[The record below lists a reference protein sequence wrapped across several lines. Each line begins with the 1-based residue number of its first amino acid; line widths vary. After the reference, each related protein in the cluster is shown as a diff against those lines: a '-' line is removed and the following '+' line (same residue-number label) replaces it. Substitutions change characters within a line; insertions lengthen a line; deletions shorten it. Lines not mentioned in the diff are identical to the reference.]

1 MNAYLSFFFPEIK
14 KLTSG
19 KRHEILVWKI
29 QWLTVIYD
37 GFTRKNNLE
46 DWIDMWEHVGI
57 QEGDGV
63 ISWEIWKMWEQTYRE
78 ICMEYV

>member
-1 MNAYLSFFFPEIK
+1 
-14 KLTSG
+14 
-19 KRHEILVWKI
+19 
-29 QWLTVIYD
+29 
-37 GFTRKNNLE
+37 
-46 DWIDMWEHVGI
+46 MWEHVGI